1 VNIAENN
8 RKHSLPL
15 WIQVLILAILND
27 IIDILGNPPNFIE
40 TALDLL
46 TGISIILLIKM
57 HVLRAF
63 QPRIVDKIAAILA
76 LAVVLDLL
84 PFVDIAPIWTLAV
97 LFLHSD
103 FYKLNLLLKT
113 YDILDELIKILTGS
127 SLPWSYIAQN
137 IRKAGNYLREISSLV
152 SRESREEVLRLSEEM
167 RDYALRL
174 YSVKKDYPS
183 EEDQHKLVSVLTLWL
198 GRLIDIFE

>member
-1 VNIAENN
+1 VNREFSS
-8 RKHSLPL
+8 SLWL
-15 WIQVLILAILND
+15 QALTLALLND

-46 TGISIILLIKM
+46 TGVSIVLLVKM
-57 HVLRAF
+57 NTLRAF
-63 QPRIVDKIAAILA
+63 QPKIVDKIAAILA
-76 LAVVLDLL
+76 LTVVLDLL
-84 PFVDIAPIWTLAV
+84 PFIDIAPIWTLAV
-97 LFLHSD
+97 LFSHSD

-113 YDILDELIKILTGS
+113 YDILDELIKILSGNP
-127 SLPWSYIAQN
+127 LPWSYIAQN
-137 IRKAGNYLREISSLV
+137 IRKSGNYLREISSLV

-174 YSVKKDYPS
+174 YSVKEDYPS